1 MKLYEFKKITHKKGL
16 SLLVFSVSVSYVFLG
31 IILSR
36 YRRFLDIDES
46 GYAYMAFNNWNAFH
60 HGGLVNLF
68 LSILNQPLH
77 APLQPALSSI
87 IFAVTGP
94 KILSLFIIP
103 SISLALI
110 LVICFK
116 IATNYLDVNKSL
128 ITTFSMLSIP
138 ILLKF
143 SHTYIFATIT
153 TLSILFCYY
162 LIIYEFKTN
171 RKFHIYIGFIL
182 ALIPLTR
189 TVSIVFVP
197 SLLILLIIQNLR
209 FLKIDSIKKIFQNIT
224 LTLVTTL
231 IVISPWL
238 LFNFSTVST
247 YFRLFGY
254 GSFSKDYGSKSSIF
268 LLNTW
273 FNDLVALFRYD
284 ISLILVLL
292 FIVSVVFILIHLLR
306 GNSILDD
313 FRTDKVHIKFG
324 LLQFL
329 LLYVIPMI
337 IFNSTSNQG
346 YGFRLIYYVAS
357 FLWITI
363 LIVKLLPNFLLKVT
377 WLILLFSLL
386 LNIIPKQIV
395 DSFNLPSQINVK
407 NEIVINIYN
416 KNELIN
422 EYLNAGLN
430 SDFFN
435 SKPNSDWYLNSREGF
450 EFFNL
455 AHVEL
460 LRFLESRNLDS
471 QNLLLAFRH
480 RLFNPNSLNL
490 IRSKEGQSL
499 IPISFLPVNSSSV
512 LTSVD
517 LIEFGLTNYCLVAIS
532 EGNINEIFP
541 ESNQGTILN
550 LLISNSYINI
560 YNSELPD
567 GRTVLVFKK
576 PRC

>member
-1 MKLYEFKKITHKKGL
+1 
-16 SLLVFSVSVSYVFLG
+16 
-31 IILSR
+31 
-36 YRRFLDIDES
+36 
-46 GYAYMAFNNWNAFH
+46 MAFNNWNAFH
-60 HGGLVNLF
+60 DGGLVKLF

-87 IFAVTGP
+87 VFAVTGP

-162 LIIYEFKTN
+162 LIIYEFRTN

-254 GSFSKDYGSKSSIF
+254 GSFSRDYGSKSSIF

-313 FRTDKVHIKFG
+313 FRTDKVNIKFG

-377 WLILLFSLL
+377 WLTLLFSLI

-395 DSFNLPSQINVK
+395 DTFNLPSQINVK

-435 SKPNSDWYLNSREGF
+435 SKPNSDWYINSREGF
-450 EFFNL
+450 ESFNV

-460 LRFLESRNLDS
+460 LRFLESRKLDN

-490 IRSKEGQSL
+490 IRAKEGRSL

-550 LLISNSYINI
+550 LLIDNSYINI